1 MVKQTVKVIEST
13 TPVSDVAL
21 TQSVKNTK
29 VSRVKKLKEVTDET
43 VMPVVNATTAS
54 IPSSPAP
61 VVVEAPALVETAPT
75 SELTTPEGSTKSS
88 KKNKSRNYDELF
100 SQIRDDIDTAYKR
113 LQSAF
118 RLINSLES
126 AHNRAV
132 SVNKVRET
140 PKRTPTIMFD
150 TALVNY
156 FRSKLSQDELVVNR
170 KEGKGKTTVSLSDLS
185 TDSKLHRTD
194 VTQLYNAIFK
204 KYNMQTPEDG
214 RVIKADA
221 DLIKLLTSEPVKPEM
236 AQDVAAIKAGTFKL
250 TIFNIQRFTN
260 PHLSKFE
267 VPASSPTTPSA

>member
-1 MVKQTVKVIEST
+1 MVKQTVKVIESA
-13 TPVSDVAL
+13 TPVSDVTL
-21 TQSVKNTK
+21 TSQNVKNTK

-43 VMPVVNATTAS
+43 VMPVVTATVS

-61 VVVEAPALVETAPT
+61 VFVQEPTLAETAQPT
-75 SELTTPEGSTKSS
+75 SELTTPEGSTKSGG

-100 SQIRDDIDTAYKR
+100 AQVRDDIDTAYKR

-150 TALVNY
+150 KALVEY
-156 FRSKLSQDELVVNR
+156 FRAKLSTDELVVNR

-185 TDSKLHRTD
+185 TESKLHRTD

-204 KYNMQTPEDG
+204 KYKMQTPEDG

-267 VPASSPTTPSA
+267 VPTTPTTL

>member
-170 KEGKGKTTVSLSDLS
+170 K
-185 TDSKLHRTD
+185 
-194 VTQLYNAIFK
+194 
-204 KYNMQTPEDG
+204 
-214 RVIKADA
+214 
-221 DLIKLLTSEPVKPEM
+221 
-236 AQDVAAIKAGTFKL
+236 
-250 TIFNIQRFTN
+250 
-260 PHLSKFE
+260 
-267 VPASSPTTPSA
+267 